1 MCEKWGFQRTEKWYM
16 YNPEKILESKECKIL
31 WNFPLS
37 SSYHM
42 VLSAIWEIFSEFL
55 IFCNFF
61 PEPLGE

>member
-42 VLSAIWEIFSEFL
+42 VLSAIWEIFS
-55 IFCNFF
+55 
-61 PEPLGE
+61 